1 MPLDQLANIAE
12 IFGMLV
18 ITITLIFLTIQMRQ
32 NSKAL
37 HSSTAY
43 TAHDQI
49 GNQIYRPLASDHS
62 LADIF
67 LRGLDD
73 PSCLS
78 RVETVR
84 FFAFFG
90 NTVSILQN
98 SFYQWREGALDEAFW
113 TSWSQILT
121 NIYASPGFRLFWEQ
135 RNYLF
140 TEEFTNYCKT
150 ELFSRQPT
158 PGYRPLGAPK
168 E

>member
-1 MPLDQLANIAE
+1 MPVDQLANIAE

-18 ITITLIFLTIQMRQ
+18 IAITLIFLTAQMRQ
-32 NSKAL
+32 RTKAL

-43 TAHDQI
+43 SAHDQI
-49 GNQIYRPLASDHS
+49 GSQIYRPLASDHS

-84 FFAFFG
+84 FFAFWV
-90 NTVSILQN
+90 NAVSTLQN

-113 TSWSQILT
+113 TKWSQILT
-121 NIYASPGFRLFWEQ
+121 DIYTIPGFRLFWEQ
-135 RNYLF
+135 RKYLF
-140 TEEFTNYCKT
+140 TEEFTNYCET
-150 ELFSRQPT
+150 ELFSKQPT